1 MTGPLDNN
9 LNGVEA
15 GVENRGGS
23 YVDIHCHCIPGVDDG
38 PGTMAGA
45 LALCQGL
52 VDDGIGTVIATPH
65 QLGRFD
71 GSNEAERIR
80 QDVRVLNEEL
90 KSNGIALTVMAGGDV
105 RVDERM
111 CQLYKDDKVLTL
123 ADGGKYILLE
133 FPHNVFIDI
142 RSLLSELSSLG
153 ISSIISH
160 PERHLGLLKQPEILQ
175 GWLEYSTYL
184 QVTASSLLG
193 EFGST
198 AQEAAWRFL
207 SSGQASFVA
216 TDAHNLSERKPRMS
230 RAFESIRAR
239 LGERI
244 ARLVCIDNPS
254 RVLNGEEILTT
265 GVVISGH
272 KHERGTKNGRKS
284 GDY

>member
-1 MTGPLDNN
+1 MTGSLDNN
-9 LNGVEA
+9 LNGVESGA
-15 GVENRGGS
+15 ANPGGS

-45 LALCQGL
+45 LVLCQGL

-71 GSNEAERIR
+71 GSNEADRIR
-80 QDVRVLNEEL
+80 EAVRVLNEEL
-90 KSNGIALTVMAGGDV
+90 KSNGIVLTVMAGGDV

-133 FPHNVFIDI
+133 FPHNIFIDI
-142 RSLLSELSSLG
+142 RSLLSELSFLG

-160 PERHLGLLKQPEILQ
+160 PERHLELLKQPEILQ
-175 GWLEYSTYL
+175 EWLEHSTYL
-184 QVTASSLLG
+184 QITASSLLG
-193 EFGST
+193 EFGSM

-216 TDAHNLSERKPRMS
+216 TDAHNLCDRKPRMS
-230 RAFESIRAR
+230 RAFKSIRAR
-239 LGERI
+239 LGGRI
-244 ARLVCIDNPS
+244 ARLVCIENPL
-254 RVLNGEEILTT
+254 RVLNGEEILTA
-265 GVVISGH
+265 GAILSSH
-272 KHERGTKNGRKS
+272 KNEGWG
-284 GDY
+284 